1 MRLPLLITHAI
12 LYSRVDTQ
20 IIIGLQ
26 MPKPEYDFDLRN
38 DLFEREKTALK
49 IANLVI
55 AEEECS
61 PLAIDGNWGTGKTD
75 LCQRITHR
83 INNDNSHN
91 TTALYINTFE
101 HDQSESPLLSLLAE
115 LTKVLPERLDKPK
128 LRDSMREAIK
138 TSTSIISKAA
148 LHHVLR
154 IDADEVQSD
163 FEESIE
169 RQGEAYL
176 NKQIDKLLESEAQKV
191 SNLITLKKAL
201 TEATADQTLIFVIDE
216 LDRCSPSYAI
226 KLLEQTKHVFD
237 IPNIRFILSANL
249 PQLERN
255 FINLYGGSSGAS
267 YTEKFINFTIPLRT
281 KSFAFSRKQSPSN
294 NASYLLYLVGQN
306 YSSSELVSVIDYLTQ
321 TVNINLRDV
330 EKLGRSIRYLISED
344 PSFKL
349 YRENFPF
356 VALSAFLATRYPE
369 IASALIHR
377 EADYSSDFGRFTID
391 SFEATGIYDGA
402 GSYTYL
408 AFKKWTPFA
417 CLAYIALEGY
427 RNKPKLGLEDP
438 DRLKIAENAVTQLT
452 DRFEDAHYAFSEIC
466 EKLIF

>member
-1 MRLPLLITHAI
+1 MKLPLLITHAI
-12 LYSRVDTQ
+12 LYSSVDTQ

-26 MPKPEYDFDLRN
+26 MPKPEYDFDLSN
-38 DLFEREKTALK
+38 DLFKRERTALK
-49 IANLVI
+49 IADLVI
-55 AEEECS
+55 KQEECS

-75 LCQRITHR
+75 LCQRITNK
-83 INNDNSHN
+83 INNDNCHN

-101 HDQSESPLLSLLAE
+101 HDQSDSPLLSLLAE
-115 LTKVLPERLDKPK
+115 LTKVLPERSDEPK
-128 LRDSMREAIK
+128 LWNSMREAIK

-154 IDADEVQSD
+154 IDADEAQSD

-169 RQGEAYL
+169 KQGEAYL
-176 NKQIDKLLESEAQKV
+176 NKQIDKLLESEAQKA
-191 SNLITLKKAL
+191 SNLTTLKTAL
-201 TEATADQTLIFVIDE
+201 TEATANQTLIFVIDE

-249 PQLERN
+249 SQLERN

-281 KSFAFSRKQSPSN
+281 KFSTSAPSN
-294 NASYLLYLVGQN
+294 NASYLLHLVGPN
-306 YSSSELVSVIDYLTQ
+306 YSSNELVSVIDYLTH
-321 TVNINLRDV
+321 TANINLRDV
-330 EKLGRSIRYLISED
+330 EKLGRSIKYLISED
-344 PSFKL
+344 LNFTL
-349 YRENFPF
+349 DRDNFPF

-369 IASALIHR
+369 IASALLHK
-377 EADYSSDFGRFTID
+377 EADYSSNFGRFTID
-391 SFEATGIYDGA
+391 SFEAEGTYDEERT
-402 GSYTYL
+402 YTYL

-427 RNKPKLGLEDP
+427 KNKVKLGLEDP
-438 DRLKIAENAVTQLT
+438 KRLKIAEDAVTLLT
-452 DRFEDAHYAFSEIC
+452 GRQDRFQDANYAFSEVC